1 MSPFVKKILRHELW
15 VKIATRLAAAY
26 IRLVFRTTRWVLF
39 NGQTPADLVDNSKGF
54 IVSFWHQRLFMAVCG
69 WVYPSPF
76 SMIIS
81 SHGDGQL
88 IAKTVQRFGI
98 LWIAGSS
105 SRGGAQ
111 ALKAAIRC
119 LKAGEV
125 VGITPDGPRGPKF
138 KAQSGVIA
146 MAQMSDVPIVP
157 FTYAMTH
164 EITLKTWDEF
174 KLPLPFGKGVILW
187 GKPIHMMKEMG
198 MQDCQ
203 KALEGEMMA
212 LQQEADL
219 KLRSLGG
226 K

>member
-1 MSPFVKKILRHELW
+1 MSPFVKKFIRQGVFFNIL
-15 VKIATRLAAAY
+15 TGLAAAY
-26 IRLVFRTTRWVLF
+26 IRFVYKTTSWVVFH
-39 NGQTPADLVDNSKGF
+39 GETPADMVNKNEGF

-69 WVYPSPF
+69 WVYPAPF

-81 SHGDGQL
+81 SHKDGQL

-105 SRGGAQ
+105 SKGGAQ
-111 ALKAAIRC
+111 ALKNAIRR

-125 VGITPDGPRGPKF
+125 VGITPDGPRGPKL

-174 KLPLPFGKGVILW
+174 KFPLPFGKGVIIW
-187 GKPIHMMKEMG
+187 GKPIKTKKMEM
-198 MQDCQ
+198 
-203 KALEGEMMA
+203 LEGQKLLEDEMAA
-212 LQQEADL
+212 LQKEAAL
-219 KLRSLGG
+219 KLRSLEV
-226 K
+226 

>member
-1 MSPFVKKILRHELW
+1 MSTFVKKFIRQDIV
-15 VKIATRLAAAY
+15 VKLLTRLAAAY
-26 IRLVFRTTRWVLF
+26 IRFVYNTTRWVVLH
-39 NGQTPADLVDNSKGF
+39 GQTPAGLVDQKQGF

-98 LWIAGSS
+98 LWIAGSTS
-105 SRGGAQ
+105 KGGAQ
-111 ALKAAIRC
+111 ALKGAIRR

-146 MAQMSDVPIVP
+146 MAHISDAPIVP

-174 KLPLPFGKGVILW
+174 KLPLPFGRGVILW
-187 GKPIHMMKEMG
+187 GKPIRILKKMNTHEAQKEL
-198 MQDCQ
+198 DH
-203 KALEGEMMA
+203 EI
-212 LQQEADL
+212 
-219 KLRSLGG
+219 
-226 K
+226 